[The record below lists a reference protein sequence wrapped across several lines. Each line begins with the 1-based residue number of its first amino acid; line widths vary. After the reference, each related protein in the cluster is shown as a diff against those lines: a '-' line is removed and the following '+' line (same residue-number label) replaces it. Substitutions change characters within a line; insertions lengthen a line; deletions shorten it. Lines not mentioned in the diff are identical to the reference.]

1 MDIVPTVA
9 GKVTEDFW
17 EGLQAAINAGLVRE
31 QQHSSFPL
39 SIYNYT
45 QRCSNSRHWDNI
57 TRACRGLVIDR
68 SNRRLVIP
76 CVPKFFNQFEPEAA
90 KVDLNNCR
98 ITMKNDGYMIQ
109 ILEDEQYGLLVT
121 SRGSFDSRYADYA
134 RNMLGSESLIK
145 GLNYVCELCHDFP
158 GDEAIIVTRHPT
170 DKLYCWSVLDRS
182 YREHQLELPSVL
194 EPTRVFTA
202 TEAAEYMNGQVEG
215 IVIEDLATQGR
226 IKCKTD
232 WFIAMHRAISGISRR
247 GVWDSLRHGDDVPEQ
262 FAVYKV
268 VDGGE
273 QRIPVE
279 IPDELLPTVDSWV
292 EELSNN
298 YHSVVNEI
306 DSWSRVTIERGMDN
320 RAIANNQDLG
330 ISRTMKSLL
339 FMKNKGKEEAME
351 QTVWRMIKPKGE
363 EDA

>member
-17 EGLQAAINAGLVRE
+17 EGLQTAINAGLVRE
-31 QQHSSFPL
+31 QQHSTFPL

-45 QRCSNSRHWDNI
+45 QHCSNSRHWDNI
-57 TRACRGLVIDR
+57 TRVCRGLVIDR
-68 SNRRLVIP
+68 SNHRLVIP
-76 CVPKFFNQFEPEAA
+76 CVPKFFNQFEPEAT

-134 RNMLGSESLIK
+134 RNMLGNESLIK
-145 GLNYVCELCHDFP
+145 GLNYACELCHDFP

-182 YREHQLELPSVL
+182 YREHQLELPSTL
-194 EPTRVFTA
+194 EQTQTFTTA
-202 TEAAEYMNGQVEG
+202 EAAEYMNGHVEG

-232 WFIAMHRAISGISRR
+232 WFVAMHRAISGISRR
-247 GVWDSLRHGDDVPEQ
+247 NVWNSLRHGDRVPED
-262 FAVYKV
+262 FAIYRTTNNT
-268 VDGGE
+268 E
-273 QRIPVE
+273 QRIPIE
-279 IPDELLPTVDSWV
+279 IPDEFLPTVNSWASELTTAHDAQLQCINQLADKLYNQLRLDNKAIATDASLGLDRLTQSWV
-292 EELSNN
+292 FMQHNGKEDELSASIW
-298 YHSVVNEI
+298 YY
-306 DSWSRVTIERGMDN
+306 
-320 RAIANNQDLG
+320 L
-330 ISRTMKSLL
+330 
-339 FMKNKGKEEAME
+339 
-351 QTVWRMIKPKGE
+351 KPKGDE
-363 EDA
+363 